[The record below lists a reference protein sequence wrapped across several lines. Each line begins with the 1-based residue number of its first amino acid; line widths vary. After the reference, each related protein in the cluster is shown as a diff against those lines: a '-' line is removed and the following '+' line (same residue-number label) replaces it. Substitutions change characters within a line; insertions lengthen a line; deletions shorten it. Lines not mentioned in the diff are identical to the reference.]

1 MEMIQFKIDKKWYLI
16 YTIFVIFIILL
27 PLLTSYAGEKDIGAM
42 VTSKFIKG
50 DISDDPNS
58 PVWEQVPTAQF
69 PLFSQVRFEPRW
81 FDGKVRSIS
90 VRSINNGDK
99 IAFLLEWED
108 KTEDRKGDGLKD
120 GVAIEFPVGKEKAH
134 FSHASRM
141 EQLPGGKV
149 NIWHWKAGS
158 TDIKDMNAEGLG
170 TLTVQEHQD
179 VTGKNFW
186 NNNKWKVVFL
196 RRLSNSDNND
206 VQFQPKE
213 YKEYKDIAFAV
224 WDGSNEEQGAQKTIS
239 SWYYLQVEVPPNR
252 MIYAYSLIAVVVAGL
267 FEFVIIRKLK
277 GIKKGVLSLIL
288 LFVIL
293 NGCFR
298 NETAERGKNLYAKYC
313 SSCHGKKGRGDGF
326 NAAYLDPKPRDHTDS
341 KEEYM
346 VAKDNKK
353 LFDVVSKGG
362 RGIAKSPLMPPF
374 GNTLSEGE
382 IWSVV
387 AYMRTLHKN
396 KFEKITIQETEKV
409 VKKKTHLKIEKI
421 NFENVESLSE
431 DISRGERLFK
441 EKYGCYSC
449 HRIGEKGGVIGSPL
463 DRVGFRLNA
472 DWIFRWISN
481 PQTIKPDTIMP
492 NFGMPDRDARFIV
505 SYLKSL
511 KGI

>member
-1 MEMIQFKIDKKWYLI
+1 MIQFKIDKKWYLI
-16 YTIFVIFIILL
+16 YTIFIFVIFMILL
-27 PLLTSYAGEKDIGAM
+27 PLLSSYAGEGDIGTM

-58 PVWEQVPTAQF
+58 PVWDQVQAAQF

-99 IAFLLEWED
+99 VAFLLEWED
-108 KTEDRKGDGLKD
+108 KTEDKQGDSPKD
-120 GVAIEFPVGKEKAH
+120 GVALEFPVGKEKAH

-141 EQLPGGKV
+141 EQLSGGKV
-149 NIWHWKAGS
+149 NIWHWKADL

-170 TLTVQEHQD
+170 TLTAQQHQD
-179 VTGKNFW
+179 VTGKGVW
-186 NNNKWKVVFL
+186 SSNKWKVVFL
-196 RRLSNSDNND
+196 RRLENSDVND
-206 VQFQPKE
+206 AQLQP
-213 YKEYKDIAFAV
+213 YEYKDMAFAI
-224 WDGSNEEQGAQKTIS
+224 WDGSNGEQGAQKTVS
-239 SWYYLQVEVPPNR
+239 SWNYLQVEAPPNR
-252 MIYAYSLIAVVVAGL
+252 MIYAYSLIAIVVAGL
-267 FEFVIIRKLK
+267 FEFVIIRKLR

-341 KEEYM
+341 EEEYM
-346 VAKDNKK
+346 TTKENKQ

-374 GNTLSEGE
+374 GNTFSENE

-396 KFEKITIQETEKV
+396 KFEKITIQEKEKV
-409 VKKKTHLKIEKI
+409 VKKKTHLKFEKI
-421 NFENVESLSE
+421 DSENVESLSE

-481 PQTIKPDTIMP
+481 PQSIKPDTIMP
-492 NFGMPDRDARFIV
+492 NFGMREKDARFIV

-511 KGI
+511 KGA

>member
-1 MEMIQFKIDKKWYLI
+1 
-16 YTIFVIFIILL
+16 
-27 PLLTSYAGEKDIGAM
+27 
-42 VTSKFIKG
+42 
-50 DISDDPNS
+50 
-58 PVWEQVPTAQF
+58 
-69 PLFSQVRFEPRW
+69 VRFEPRW

-108 KTEDRKGDGLKD
+108 KTEDKKGDGFKD
-120 GVAIEFPVGKEKAH
+120 GTAIEFPVGKEKAH

-149 NIWHWKAGS
+149 NVWHWKADS

-170 TLTVQEHQD
+170 TLAVQQHQD
-179 VTGKNFW
+179 VTGKGVW
-186 NNNKWKVVFL
+186 VNNKWRVVFIRTL
-196 RRLSNSDNND
+196 KATDAND
-206 VQFQPKE
+206 VDFQPL
-213 YKEYKDIAFAV
+213 EYKDIAFAV
-224 WDGSNEEQGAQKTIS
+224 WDGANGEQGAQKALS
-239 SWYYLQVEVPPNR
+239 VWYYLQIEAPVNR
-252 MIYAYSLIAVVVAGL
+252 ILYVYSLIAIIGAGL
-267 FEFVIIRKLK
+267 FEFVIIRKLR
-277 GIKKGVLSLIL
+277 GIKKGALSLIL

-298 NETAERGKNLYAKYC
+298 DETVERGKNLYAKYC

-326 NAAYLDPKPRDHTDS
+326 NAAYLDPKPRDHTDT

-346 VAKDNKK
+346 TTKENKQ
-353 LFDVVSKGG
+353 LFEAVSKGG

-374 GNTLSEGE
+374 GNTFSENE
-382 IWSVV
+382 VWSVV

-396 KFEKITIQETEKV
+396 KFEKITIQEKEKV

-449 HRIGEKGGVIGSPL
+449 HRIGEKGGVIGPPL

-472 DWIFRWISN
+472 DWIFKWISN
-481 PQTIKPDTIMP
+481 PQSIKHETIMP
-492 NFGMPDRDARFIV
+492 DFGMPERDARFIV